1 MNISNTQIL
10 FGKPGTIHVNGEPI
24 DSVGTINYSDT
35 IPSENT
41 STSRQ
46 GFPKSFECK
55 CQLGPDASLNL
66 TRLFYGPQIKRLVSR
81 MHTFYKHH

>member
-1 MNISNTQIL
+1 MDISNTQIL

-35 IPSENT
+35 VPNEGS
-41 STSRQ
+41 SKQ
-46 GFPKSFECK
+46 CFPKFFECE

-66 TRLFYGPQIKRLVSR
+66 TRIFYGPQIKRLVSR